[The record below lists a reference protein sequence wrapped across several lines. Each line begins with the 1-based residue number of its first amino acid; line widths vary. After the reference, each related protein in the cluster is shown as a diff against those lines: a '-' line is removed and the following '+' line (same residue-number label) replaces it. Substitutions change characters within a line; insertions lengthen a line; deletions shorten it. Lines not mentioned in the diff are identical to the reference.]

1 MSEFIEAMAQV
12 PTAVTVITVK
22 DERDDVGTTVATFT
36 SVSLDPRLVMVSM
49 ENTRY
54 LNELLLR
61 HDRWAASVLST
72 GQKTIASRF
81 ATAGRPGARLLLA
94 GTPHHRGE
102 LSGALV
108 VDGGVTALEAETVQV
123 VPAGD
128 HTLLSP
134 ASSRSTTWTRHFSR
148 SCASA
153 AATGLP
159 PDRRHD
165 PAGTTP
171 PARSRRA
178 VTLSAFAV
186 VSHSDR
192 HGPPTREE
200 PGPLALPGV

>member
-1 MSEFIEAMAQV
+1 LPGPWALGLPESRFRAGPGRTRVSGMMAGMSEFSEAMVQV

-102 LSGALV
+102 LSGALI

-128 HTLLSP
+128 HTLFIAKVL
-134 ASSRSTTWTRHFSR
+134 AVDYVD
-148 SCASA
+148 SA
-153 AATGLP
+153 LLP
-159 PDRRHD
+159 LVRFR
-165 PAGTTP
+165 G
-171 PARSRRA
+171 RYR
-178 VTLSAFAV
+178 
-186 VSHSDR
+186 
-192 HGPPTREE
+192 PT
-200 PGPLALPGV
+200 A